1 MKNKILISSIIL
13 IVLLLGLS
21 AISATDTNTTTTN
34 IIEKQTPTTNTPTN
48 TDYKEKQDITKEVKS
63 SIKDTTKKEITPKQD
78 ITKEVVTTNKT
89 LKTKTLKT
97 TPVEKTVNN
106 FTEIEK
112 VFSEISQKSSSY
124 EWIINLEPGNYSSEE
139 MISCGSYLK
148 DVTINGNNQTI
159 DFIFNVYNYNLTFND
174 SILTKDIFAKN
185 LTLHNC
191 TVDSSIRANYIIIDD
206 NCIIKENT
214 LIFNEGSVITTNKT
228 NIINYYQT
236 YKGNYTLNDLEI
248 LTRRINQGNLTLN
261 NCTLNAK
268 MMQNS
273 GNLTLN
279 NCTLNAEMLNSGNL
293 ILNNC
298 TLNATISNSGNL
310 TISDDTIL
318 GSNALIGGKGIIIT
332 NKTDIIKYMASYNGN
347 YTLNDLEILTS
358 RTNQGNL
365 TLNNCTLNA
374 TINNSGNLTIS
385 DDTILG
391 SNALIS
397 GKGIIIT
404 NKTDIIKYIT
414 TYNGN
419 YTLNNITLSG
429 SRSNY
434 GNLTIINSILNTTL
448 SNYGNLTIINCTMSD
463 IYDDRNWG
471 GPTGLLHNQGGNL
484 IIINSTLTNNSAK
497 SIGYVNVI
505 YNKGN
510 LTLINTTMSNN
521 NISCIYSKGSKVI
534 NVDNCI
540 FKNNNRIVLNVI
552 NSETDHFNVTNS
564 LFDNNNK
571 DISVN
576 VLNIITNIYNST
588 FTNGGSGVSIS
599 SRNYTTIDNCTFRN
613 KSCVVTN
620 QYEIG
625 NCYGAA
631 LYLTGWY
638 SLINNTIFENNY
650 IQFNSSWAMSGG
662 AAIAGSGIRNLTLT
676 NCIFKDNNMSS
687 VKAQY
692 LPQYDFDGRYSGSG
706 ADIYMHM
713 YQGNCLIENNT
724 FTNSYASGFAG
735 SVFINGGSDLNTTFV
750 NNTFKNVLCANDT
763 LFINV
768 TNDSTRT
775 IIENNSYDNCTIA
788 FSNLTLNNPGKVF
801 VNETAKING
810 SIILKNPESYDKDI
824 LNKTK
829 YAFYIGKNLYKIE
842 DTLSTEI
849 TRNTTDNIILYAKPT
864 ITSKTTNILVLK
876 LSQHQYLTITPENY
890 ESYIFNNELIGV
902 DEDTNIIFKGDFIN
916 KGQIS
921 ITTPGIIINGENA
934 TFTNTSFELDD
945 VNITIKNMKINN
957 TDTTEYTIKSA
968 GNNNKI
974 INNTIYTYNTNGK
987 TAAIANT
994 GGSNILISNNTVK
1007 VYGPALTIT
1016 YGSGTSI
1023 ANTQGILSVGGE
1035 NNIISKNNVKVYNST
1050 NSDDSLYSTIEG
1062 ITAPG
1067 KSNNI
1072 LIINNNVTVTG
1083 GRFNYGINTLD
1094 RVNNT
1099 IIKDNNIHVT
1109 GHRYVNGIQMGN
1121 KATNCTITGNNIT
1134 GICYNTTT
1142 FTDDNEPLAFGIITT
1157 SMGGGRTNNI
1167 TITNNNIQ
1175 LNSSV
1180 IYGMEIYQTSNTTI
1194 NNNTI
1199 LGNGNYTMGIGLA
1212 HSEDNT
1218 IINNEMILYGNSNI
1232 KINDIVEEI
1241 RPANTGIQ
1249 IQQNSHNTQIDN
1261 NTIIIKDIGQHDLT
1275 INTENSI
1282 KNTTITNNKLTT
1294 STKTGTRTINT
1305 NYDTYLENNTRA
1317 IINTKIV
1324 LETINAQVG
1333 DTINLKAYVY
1343 DIYGNPINTGRV
1355 VFKIN
1360 GKTIKDANGNII
1372 YATVKEGIATIE
1384 NYTVPANWF
1393 KIKSVLNVVYGGT
1406 STYEQ
1411 TRTNNT
1417 TPMNITKKTATMT
1430 MTTNTTTAKPGETIK
1445 ITVKITEKDANVNEG
1460 RVLFKVNGKTMRDN
1474 EGYIAYHEVKDGLVT
1489 ITYTIPENARAQDYT
1504 FTCVYGHKLYNRN
1517 DVNSTITVVKS

>member
-21 AISATDTNTTTTN
+21 AISATDTNTTTTTN
-34 IIEKQTPTTNTPTN
+34 TIEKQTPTTNTPTN

-63 SIKDTTKKEITPKQD
+63 SIKDTKKEITPKQD

-106 FTEIEK
+106 FTEIET
-112 VFSEISQKSSSY
+112 FFDEIEHNDELEY
-124 EWIINLEPGNYSSEE
+124 IINLNPGNYSSNNGLWGFDEPKT
-139 MISCGSYLK
+139 I
-148 DVTINGNNQTI
+148 TINGNNQTI
-159 DFIFNVYNYNLTFND
+159 DFSLYCYDNNLIFNN
-174 SILTKDIFAKN
+174 SILKKIVYANN
-185 LTLHNC
+185 LTLHNS
-191 TVDSSIRANYIIIDD
+191 TIDSEIGAYNIIIDD

-214 LIFNEGSVITTNKT
+214 LISNEGTVITNKT
-228 NIINYYQT
+228 NIINYYQL
-236 YKGNYTLNDLEI
+236 YEGNYTLNNVEI
-248 LTRRINQGNLTLN
+248 
-261 NCTLNAK
+261 K
-268 MMQNS
+268 
-273 GNLTLN
+273 
-279 NCTLNAEMLNSGNL
+279 
-293 ILNNC
+293 
-298 TLNATISNSGNL
+298 
-310 TISDDTIL
+310 
-318 GSNALIGGKGIIIT
+318 
-332 NKTDIIKYMASYNGN
+332 
-347 YTLNDLEILTS
+347 TS

-365 TLNNCTLNA
+365 TLNNCTLN
-374 TINNSGNLTIS
+374 TTMYNNGNLTIS

-397 GKGIIIT
+397 GRGIVIT
-404 NKTDIIKYIT
+404 NKTDIIKYMD

-429 SRSNY
+429 SRYNY

-448 SNYGNLTIINCTMSD
+448 YNTGNLTIINCTMSNIYND
-463 IYDDRNWG
+463 INYG
-471 GPTGLLHNQGGNL
+471 GPTGLLRNDGGNL

-497 SIGYVNVI
+497 LIGYVYVI
-505 YNKGN
+505 YTNGN

-521 NISCIYSKGSKVI
+521 NISCIYSHIDPKVDI
-534 NVDNCI
+534 TLNFNIDNCI
-540 FKNNNRIVLNVI
+540 FKNNSRFTVNIIKNIFNRYGTSNL
-552 NSETDHFNVTNS
+552 NVTNS

-571 DISVN
+571 DITVN
-576 VLNIITNIYNST
+576 ALNIINIYNST

-599 SRNYTTIDNCTFRN
+599 SSNHTTIDNCTFRN

-631 LYLTGWY
+631 LNLAGGY

-662 AAIAGSGIRNLTLT
+662 AAIGGSDALNLTLT

-692 LPQYDFDGRYSGSG
+692 MPQYGFDGRYSGSG
-706 ADIYMHM
+706 ADLFMTIYS
-713 YQGNCLIENNT
+713 NCLIENNT

-735 SVFINGGSDLNTTFV
+735 SVFINGGSNLNTTFV

-1360 GKTIKDANGNII
+1360 GKTIKDTNGNII

-1430 MTTNTTTAKPGETIK
+1430 MTTNTTTAKPGQTIK
-1445 ITVKITEKDANVNEG
+1445 ITVKITEKDTNVNEG

-1474 EGYIAYHEVKDGLVT
+1474 EGYIIYHEVKDGLVT

-1517 DVNSTITVVKS
+1517 DVNSTITVVKN

>member
-21 AISATDTNTTTTN
+21 AISATDTNTTTPTTTN

-63 SIKDTTKKEITPKQD
+63 SIKDTKKEITPKQD

-106 FTEIEK
+106 FTEIET
-112 VFSEISQKSSSY
+112 FFDEIEHNDELEY
-124 EWIINLEPGNYSSEE
+124 IINLNPGNYSSNKTLWGFDEPKT
-139 MISCGSYLK
+139 I
-148 DVTINGNNQTI
+148 TINGNNQTI
-159 DFIFNVYNYNLTFND
+159 DFSLDCYGNNLIFNN
-174 SILTKDIFAKN
+174 SILKKIVYATN
-185 LTLHNC
+185 LTLHNS
-191 TVDSSIRANYIIIDD
+191 TIDSEIGADNVIIDD

-214 LIFNEGSVITTNKT
+214 LIINEGSVITTNKT
-228 NIINYYQT
+228 NIINYYQI
-236 YKGNYTLNDLEI
+236 YEGNYTLNDLEI
-248 LTRRINQGNLTLN
+248 KTSRIN
-261 NCTLNAK
+261 
-268 MMQNS
+268 
-273 GNLTLN
+273 
-279 NCTLNAEMLNSGNL
+279 
-293 ILNNC
+293 
-298 TLNATISNSGNL
+298 
-310 TISDDTIL
+310 
-318 GSNALIGGKGIIIT
+318 
-332 NKTDIIKYMASYNGN
+332 Y
-347 YTLNDLEILTS
+347 
-358 RTNQGNL
+358 GNL

-374 TINNSGNLTIS
+374 TITNRGNLTIS

-397 GKGIIIT
+397 GEGIIIT
-404 NKTDIIKYIT
+404 NKTDIIKYID

-471 GPTGLLHNQGGNL
+471 GPTGLLYNQGGNL

-505 YNKGN
+505 YTNGN
-510 LTLINTTMSNN
+510 LTITNTTMSNN
-521 NISCIYSKGSKVI
+521 NISCIYSHIDPKVDI
-534 NVDNCI
+534 TLNFNIDNCI
-540 FKNNNRIVLNVI
+540 FKNNSRFTVNIIKNIFNRYGTFNL
-552 NSETDHFNVTNS
+552 NVTNS

-571 DISVN
+571 DITVN

-662 AAIAGSGIRNLTLT
+662 AAIGGSDARNLTLT

-692 LPQYDFDGRYSGSG
+692 LPQYSFDGRYSGSG
-706 ADIYMHM
+706 ADLSMTIYR
-713 YQGNCLIENNT
+713 NCLIENNT

-735 SVFINGGSDLNTTFV
+735 SVFINGGSNLNTTFV

-1360 GKTIKDANGNII
+1360 GKTIKDTNGNII

-1417 TPMNITKKTATMT
+1417 IPMNITKKTATMT
-1430 MTTNTTTAKPGETIK
+1430 MTTNTTTTKPGETIK

-1474 EGYIAYHEVKDGLVT
+1474 EGYIIYHEVKDGLVT

-1504 FTCVYGHKLYNRN
+1504 FTCVYGNKLYNRN
-1517 DVNSTITVVKS
+1517 DVNSTITVVKN

>member
-1 MKNKILISSIIL
+1 MKNNILISSIIL

-21 AISATDTNTTTTN
+21 AISATDTNTTTPTTTN

-106 FTEIEK
+106 FTEIET
-112 VFSEISQKSSSY
+112 FFDEIEHNDELEY
-124 EWIINLEPGNYSSEE
+124 IINLNPGNYSSNRGLWGFDEPKT
-139 MISCGSYLK
+139 I
-148 DVTINGNNQTI
+148 TINGNNQTI
-159 DFIFNVYNYNLTFND
+159 DFSLYCYDNNLIFNN
-174 SILTKDIFAKN
+174 SILKKIVYANN
-185 LTLHNC
+185 LTLHNS
-191 TVDSSIRANYIIIDD
+191 TIDSEIGAYNIIIDD

-214 LIFNEGSVITTNKT
+214 LISNEGTVITNKT
-228 NIINYYQT
+228 NIINYYQI
-236 YKGNYTLNDLEI
+236 YEGNYTLNNVEI
-248 LTRRINQGNLTLN
+248 KTSRTN
-261 NCTLNAK
+261 N
-268 MMQNS
+268 

-279 NCTLNAEMLNSGNL
+279 NCTLNAEMQ
-293 ILNNC
+293 
-298 TLNATISNSGNL
+298 
-310 TISDDTIL
+310 
-318 GSNALIGGKGIIIT
+318 
-332 NKTDIIKYMASYNGN
+332 N
-347 YTLNDLEILTS
+347 Y
-358 RTNQGNL
+358 
-365 TLNNCTLNA
+365 
-374 TINNSGNLTIS
+374 GNLTIS

-397 GKGIIIT
+397 GEGIIIT
-404 NKTDIIKYIT
+404 NKTDITKYMT
-414 TYNGN
+414 SYNGN

-429 SRSNY
+429 SRYNY

-448 SNYGNLTIINCTMSD
+448 YNTGNLTIINCTMSNIYND
-463 IYDDRNWG
+463 INYG
-471 GPTGLLHNQGGNL
+471 GPTGLLNNQGGNL

-505 YNKGN
+505 YTNGN
-510 LTLINTTMSNN
+510 LTITNTTMSNN
-521 NISCIYSKGSKVI
+521 NISCIYSHIDPKVDI
-534 NVDNCI
+534 TLNFNIDNCI
-540 FKNNNRIVLNVI
+540 FKNNSRFTVNIIKNIFNRYGTSNL
-552 NSETDHFNVTNS
+552 NVTNS

-571 DISVN
+571 DITVN
-576 VLNIITNIYNST
+576 ALNIINIYNST
-588 FTNGGSGVSIS
+588 FTNGGNGVSIS
-599 SRNYTTIDNCTFRN
+599 SSNHTTIDNCTFRN

-631 LYLTGWY
+631 LYLAGGY

-662 AAIAGSGIRNLTLT
+662 AAIGGNDARNLTLT
-676 NCIFKDNNMSS
+676 NCIFKDNNISS

-692 LPQYDFDGRYSGSG
+692 MPQYSFDGRYSGSG
-706 ADIYMHM
+706 ADLSMTIYS
-713 YQGNCLIENNT
+713 NCLIENNT

-735 SVFINGGSDLNTTFV
+735 SVFINGGSNLNTTFV

-1050 NSDDSLYSTIEG
+1050 NPDDNLYSTIEG

-1142 FTDDNEPLAFGIITT
+1142 FTDDNEPLAYGIITT

-1333 DTINLKAYVY
+1333 DTINLKAHVY

-1372 YATVKEGIATIE
+1372 YATVKDGIATIE

-1417 TPMNITKKTATMT
+1417 IPMNITKKTATMT
-1430 MTTNTTTAKPGETIK
+1430 MTTNTTTAKPGQTIK
-1445 ITVKITEKDANVNEG
+1445 ITVKITEKDTNVNEG

-1474 EGYIAYHEVKDGLVT
+1474 EGYIIYHEVKDGLVT

-1504 FTCVYGHKLYNRN
+1504 FTCVYGNKLYERC
-1517 DVNSTITVVKS
+1517 DVNSTISVVKN

>member
-21 AISATDTNTTTTN
+21 AISATDTNTTTTTN
-34 IIEKQTPTTNTPTN
+34 TIEKQTPTTNTPTN

-106 FTEIEK
+106 FTEIKK
-112 VFSEISQKSSSY
+112 VFDEIY
-124 EWIINLEPGNYSSEE
+124 DNDELEYIINLNPGNYSSNEE
-139 MISCGSYLK
+139 LESYGPK
-148 DVTINGNNQTI
+148 TITINGNNQTI
-159 DFIFNVYNYNLTFND
+159 DFSLYCDENNLIFNN
-174 SILTKDIFAKN
+174 SILTKYIFAKN

-191 TVDSSIRANYIIIDD
+191 TVDSTIEAETIIIDD

-214 LIFNEGSVITTNKT
+214 LILNGGTVITNKT

-236 YKGNYTLNDLEI
+236 YK
-248 LTRRINQGNLTLN
+248 
-261 NCTLNAK
+261 
-268 MMQNS
+268 
-273 GNLTLN
+273 
-279 NCTLNAEMLNSGNL
+279 
-293 ILNNC
+293 
-298 TLNATISNSGNL
+298 
-310 TISDDTIL
+310 
-318 GSNALIGGKGIIIT
+318 
-332 NKTDIIKYMASYNGN
+332 GN

-374 TINNSGNLTIS
+374 TMYNNGNLTIS

-397 GKGIIIT
+397 GRGIVIT
-404 NKTDIIKYIT
+404 NKTDIINYMD

-419 YTLNNITLSG
+419 YTFNNITLSG
-429 SRSNY
+429 SRFNY

-448 SNYGNLTIINCTMSD
+448 FNYGNLTIINCTMSD

-471 GPTGLLHNQGGNL
+471 GPTGLLRNEGGNL

-505 YNKGN
+505 YNNGN

-521 NISCIYSKGSKVI
+521 NNISCIYSHIDDPKVDI
-534 NVDNCI
+534 TLNFNIDNCI
-540 FKNNNRIVLNVI
+540 FKNNSRFTVNIIKNAFNNYGTSNL
-552 NSETDHFNVTNS
+552 NVTNS

-620 QYEIG
+620 QYEIS

-662 AAIAGSGIRNLTLT
+662 AAIGGSDARNLTVT
-676 NCIFKDNNMSS
+676 NCIFKDNNISS

-692 LPQYDFDGRYSGSG
+692 MPQYSFDGRYSGSG
-706 ADIYMHM
+706 ADLFMTIYS
-713 YQGNCLIENNT
+713 NCLIENNT

-735 SVFINGGSDLNTTFV
+735 SVFINGGSNLNTTFV

-1050 NSDDSLYSTIEG
+1050 NPDDNLYSTIEG

-1142 FTDDNEPLAFGIITT
+1142 FTDDNEPLAYGIITT

-1333 DTINLKAYVY
+1333 DTINLKAHVY

-1360 GKTIKDANGNII
+1360 GKTIKDTNGNII
-1372 YATVKEGIATIE
+1372 YATVKDGIATIE

-1393 KIKSVLNVVYGGT
+1393 KIKSVLSAVYGGT

-1417 TPMNITKKTATMT
+1417 IPMNITKKTATMT
-1430 MTTNTTTAKPGETIK
+1430 MTTNTTTAKPGQTIK
-1445 ITVKITEKDANVNEG
+1445 ITVKITEKDNNVNEG

-1474 EGYIAYHEVKDGLVT
+1474 EGYIIYHEVKDGLVT

-1504 FTCVYGHKLYNRN
+1504 FTCVYGHKLYERC
-1517 DVNSTITVVKS
+1517 DVNSTITVVKN

>member
-21 AISATDTNTTTTN
+21 AISATDTNTTTPTTTN
-34 IIEKQTPTTNTPTN
+34 IIEKQTPTTSTPTN
-48 TDYKEKQDITKEVKS
+48 TDYKEKQVITKEVKS

-106 FTEIEK
+106 FTEIET
-112 VFSEISQKSSSY
+112 FFDEIEHNDELEY
-124 EWIINLEPGNYSSEE
+124 IINLNPGNYSSNGGLWGFDEPKT
-139 MISCGSYLK
+139 I
-148 DVTINGNNQTI
+148 TINGNNQTI
-159 DFIFNVYNYNLTFND
+159 DFSLYCYDNNLIFNN
-174 SILTKDIFAKN
+174 SILKKIVYANN
-185 LTLHNC
+185 LTLHNS
-191 TVDSSIRANYIIIDD
+191 TIDSEIGAYNIIIDD

-214 LIFNEGSVITTNKT
+214 LILNEGSVITTNKT

-236 YKGNYTLNDLEI
+236 YK
-248 LTRRINQGNLTLN
+248 
-261 NCTLNAK
+261 K
-268 MMQNS
+268 
-273 GNLTLN
+273 
-279 NCTLNAEMLNSGNL
+279 
-293 ILNNC
+293 
-298 TLNATISNSGNL
+298 
-310 TISDDTIL
+310 
-318 GSNALIGGKGIIIT
+318 
-332 NKTDIIKYMASYNGN
+332 GN

-374 TINNSGNLTIS
+374 TINNRGNLTLNNCTLNATINNRGNLTIS

-397 GKGIIIT
+397 GRGIVIT
-404 NKTDIIKYIT
+404 NKTDIIKYVD

-419 YTLNNITLSG
+419 YTFNNITLSD

-448 SNYGNLTIINCTMSD
+448 FNYGNLTIINCTMSD
-463 IYDDRNWG
+463 IYDDRHWG
-471 GPTGLLHNQGGNL
+471 GPAGLLRNEGGNL

-497 SIGYVNVI
+497 SIGYVYVI
-505 YNKGN
+505 YTNGN
-510 LTLINTTMSNN
+510 LTITNTTMSNN
-521 NISCIYSKGSKVI
+521 NISCIYSHIDPKVDI
-534 NVDNCI
+534 TLNFNIDNCI
-540 FKNNNRIVLNVI
+540 FKNNSRFTVNIIKNIFNRYGTSNL
-552 NSETDHFNVTNS
+552 NVTNS

-571 DISVN
+571 DITVN
-576 VLNIITNIYNST
+576 ALNIINIYNST

-599 SRNYTTIDNCTFRN
+599 SSNHTTIDNCTFRN

-631 LYLTGWY
+631 LYLAGGY

-662 AAIAGSGIRNLTLT
+662 AAIGGNDALNLTLT
-676 NCIFKDNNMSS
+676 NCIFKDNNISS

-692 LPQYDFDGRYSGSG
+692 MPQYSFDGRYSGSG
-706 ADIYMHM
+706 ADLSMTIYS
-713 YQGNCLIENNT
+713 NCLIENNT

-1050 NSDDSLYSTIEG
+1050 NPDDNLYSTIEG

-1142 FTDDNEPLAFGIITT
+1142 FTDDNEPLAYGIITT

-1232 KINDIVEEI
+1232 KINGIVEEI

-1282 KNTTITNNKLTT
+1282 KNTIITNNKLTT

-1360 GKTIKDANGNII
+1360 GKTIKDTNGNII
-1372 YATVKEGIATIE
+1372 YTTVKDGIATIE

-1393 KIKSVLNVVYGGT
+1393 KIESVLSAVYGGT

-1417 TPMNITKKTATMT
+1417 IPMNITKKTATMT
-1430 MTTNTTTAKPGETIK
+1430 MTTNTTTAKPGQTIK
-1445 ITVKITEKDANVNEG
+1445 ITVKITEKDNNVNEG

-1474 EGYIAYHEVKDGLVT
+1474 EGYIIYHEVKDGLVT
-1489 ITYTIPENARAQDYT
+1489 IDYTIPENARAQDYT

>member
-21 AISATDTNTTTTN
+21 AISATDTNTTTTTN

-48 TDYKEKQDITKEVKS
+48 TDYKEKQVITKEVKS

-106 FTEIEK
+106 FTEIET
-112 VFSEISQKSSSY
+112 FFDEIEHNDELEY
-124 EWIINLEPGNYSSEE
+124 IINLNPGNYSSNGGLWGFDEPKT
-139 MISCGSYLK
+139 I
-148 DVTINGNNQTI
+148 TINGNNQTI
-159 DFIFNVYNYNLTFND
+159 DFSLYCYENNLIFNN
-174 SILTKDIFAKN
+174 SILKKIVYANN
-185 LTLHNC
+185 LTLHNS
-191 TVDSSIRANYIIIDD
+191 TIDSEIGAYNIIIDD

-214 LIFNEGSVITTNKT
+214 LISNEGTVITNKT
-228 NIINYYQT
+228 NIINYYQL
-236 YKGNYTLNDLEI
+236 YEGNYTLNNFEI
-248 LTRRINQGNLTLN
+248 
-261 NCTLNAK
+261 K
-268 MMQNS
+268 
-273 GNLTLN
+273 
-279 NCTLNAEMLNSGNL
+279 
-293 ILNNC
+293 
-298 TLNATISNSGNL
+298 
-310 TISDDTIL
+310 
-318 GSNALIGGKGIIIT
+318 
-332 NKTDIIKYMASYNGN
+332 
-347 YTLNDLEILTS
+347 TS

-365 TLNNCTLNA
+365 TLNNCTLN
-374 TINNSGNLTIS
+374 TTMYNNGNLTIS

-397 GKGIIIT
+397 GRGIVIT
-404 NKTDIIKYIT
+404 NKTDIIKYMD

-419 YTLNNITLSG
+419 YTFNNITLSG
-429 SRSNY
+429 SRYNY

-463 IYDDRNWG
+463 IYDDGNWG

-505 YNKGN
+505 YNNDNKNGN

-521 NISCIYSKGSKVI
+521 NISCIYSRIDPKVDI
-534 NVDNCI
+534 TLNFNIDNCI
-540 FKNNNRIVLNVI
+540 FKNNSRVTVNII
-552 NSETDHFNVTNS
+552 KSTFNSYGTPNLNVTNS

-571 DISVN
+571 DISIN
-576 VLNIITNIYNST
+576 GLNSIINIYNST

-662 AAIAGSGIRNLTLT
+662 AAIGGSDARNLTLT

-692 LPQYDFDGRYSGSG
+692 MPQYGFDGRYSGSG
-706 ADIYMHM
+706 ADIYMETHW
-713 YQGNCLIENNT
+713 GNCLIENNT

-735 SVFINGGSDLNTTFV
+735 SVFINSGSSLNLNTTFV

-1050 NSDDSLYSTIEG
+1050 NPDDNLYSTIEG

-1360 GKTIKDANGNII
+1360 GKTIKDTNGNII

-1430 MTTNTTTAKPGETIK
+1430 MTTNTTTAKPGQTIK
-1445 ITVKITEKDANVNEG
+1445 ITVKITEKDNNVNEG

-1474 EGYIAYHEVKDGLVT
+1474 EGYIIYHEVKDGLVT

-1504 FTCVYGHKLYNRN
+1504 FTCVYGNKLYNRN
-1517 DVNSTITVVKS
+1517 DVNSTITVVKN

>member
-1 MKNKILISSIIL
+1 M
-13 IVLLLGLS
+13 
-21 AISATDTNTTTTN
+21 
-34 IIEKQTPTTNTPTN
+34 
-48 TDYKEKQDITKEVKS
+48 
-63 SIKDTTKKEITPKQD
+63 
-78 ITKEVVTTNKT
+78 
-89 LKTKTLKT
+89 
-97 TPVEKTVNN
+97 
-106 FTEIEK
+106 
-112 VFSEISQKSSSY
+112 
-124 EWIINLEPGNYSSEE
+124 
-139 MISCGSYLK
+139 
-148 DVTINGNNQTI
+148 
-159 DFIFNVYNYNLTFND
+159 
-174 SILTKDIFAKN
+174 
-185 LTLHNC
+185 
-191 TVDSSIRANYIIIDD
+191 
-206 NCIIKENT
+206 
-214 LIFNEGSVITTNKT
+214 
-228 NIINYYQT
+228 
-236 YKGNYTLNDLEI
+236 
-248 LTRRINQGNLTLN
+248 
-261 NCTLNAK
+261 
-268 MMQNS
+268 
-273 GNLTLN
+273 
-279 NCTLNAEMLNSGNL
+279 
-293 ILNNC
+293 
-298 TLNATISNSGNL
+298 
-310 TISDDTIL
+310 
-318 GSNALIGGKGIIIT
+318 
-332 NKTDIIKYMASYNGN
+332 
-347 YTLNDLEILTS
+347 
-358 RTNQGNL
+358 
-365 TLNNCTLNA
+365 NNCTLNA
-374 TINNSGNLTIS
+374 TINNRGNLTIS

-397 GKGIIIT
+397 GKGIVIT
-404 NKTDIIKYIT
+404 NKTDIIKYIA

-521 NISCIYSKGSKVI
+521 NISCIYSIKGSKVI

-540 FKNNNRIVLNVI
+540 FKNNNRIVLNLI
-552 NSETDHFNVTNS
+552 SETDHFNVTNS

-631 LYLTGWY
+631 LYLAGWY

-662 AAIAGSGIRNLTLT
+662 AAIGGSDARNLTVT

-706 ADIYMHM
+706 ADLFMTIYS
-713 YQGNCLIENNT
+713 NCLIENNT

-735 SVFINGGSDLNTTFV
+735 SVFINGGSNLNTTFV

-1050 NSDDSLYSTIEG
+1050 NPDDSLYSTIEG

-1142 FTDDNEPLAFGIITT
+1142 FTDDNEPLAYGIITT

-1261 NTIIIKDIGQHDLT
+1261 NTIIIKD
-1275 INTENSI
+1275 
-1282 KNTTITNNKLTT
+1282 
-1294 STKTGTRTINT
+1294 
-1305 NYDTYLENNTRA
+1305 
-1317 IINTKIV
+1317 
-1324 LETINAQVG
+1324 
-1333 DTINLKAYVY
+1333 
-1343 DIYGNPINTGRV
+1343 
-1355 VFKIN
+1355 
-1360 GKTIKDANGNII
+1360 
-1372 YATVKEGIATIE
+1372 
-1384 NYTVPANWF
+1384 
-1393 KIKSVLNVVYGGT
+1393 
-1406 STYEQ
+1406 
-1411 TRTNNT
+1411 
-1417 TPMNITKKTATMT
+1417 M
-1430 MTTNTTTAKPGETIK
+1430 
-1445 ITVKITEKDANVNEG
+1445 
-1460 RVLFKVNGKTMRDN
+1460 DN
-1474 EGYIAYHEVKDGLVT
+1474 MI
-1489 ITYTIPENARAQDYT
+1489 
-1504 FTCVYGHKLYNRN
+1504 
-1517 DVNSTITVVKS
+1517 

>member
-106 FTEIEK
+106 FTEIET
-112 VFSEISQKSSSY
+112 FFDEIEHNDELEY
-124 EWIINLEPGNYSSEE
+124 IINLNPGNYSSNNGLWGFDEPKT
-139 MISCGSYLK
+139 I
-148 DVTINGNNQTI
+148 TINGNNQTI
-159 DFIFNVYNYNLTFND
+159 DFSLYCYDNNLIFNN
-174 SILTKDIFAKN
+174 SILKKIVYANN
-185 LTLHNC
+185 LTLHNS
-191 TVDSSIRANYIIIDD
+191 TIDSEIGAYNIIIDD

-214 LIFNEGSVITTNKT
+214 LISNEGTVITNKT
-228 NIINYYQT
+228 NIINYYQL
-236 YKGNYTLNDLEI
+236 YEGNYTLNNVEI
-248 LTRRINQGNLTLN
+248 KTSRIND
-261 NCTLNAK
+261 
-268 MMQNS
+268 

-279 NCTLNAEMLNSGNL
+279 NCTLNAE
-293 ILNNC
+293 IQ
-298 TLNATISNSGNL
+298 
-310 TISDDTIL
+310 
-318 GSNALIGGKGIIIT
+318 
-332 NKTDIIKYMASYNGN
+332 N
-347 YTLNDLEILTS
+347 Y
-358 RTNQGNL
+358 
-365 TLNNCTLNA
+365 
-374 TINNSGNLTIS
+374 GNLTIS

-397 GKGIIIT
+397 GEGIIIT
-404 NKTDIIKYIT
+404 NKTDIIKYID

-448 SNYGNLTIINCTMSD
+448 SNHGNLTIINCTMSD

-471 GPTGLLHNQGGNL
+471 GPTGLLRNEGGNL

-521 NISCIYSKGSKVI
+521 NISCIYSIKGSKVI

-662 AAIAGSGIRNLTLT
+662 AAIGGSNARNLTLT

-706 ADIYMHM
+706 ADLFMTIYS
-713 YQGNCLIENNT
+713 NCLIENNT

-1050 NSDDSLYSTIEG
+1050 NPDDNLYSTIEG

-1333 DTINLKAYVY
+1333 DTINLKAHVY

-1360 GKTIKDANGNII
+1360 GKTIKDTNGNII
-1372 YATVKEGIATIE
+1372 YATVKDGIATIE

-1417 TPMNITKKTATMT
+1417 IPMNITKKTATMT
-1430 MTTNTTTAKPGETIK
+1430 MTTNTTTAKPGQTIK
-1445 ITVKITEKDANVNEG
+1445 ITVKITEKDTNVNEG

-1474 EGYIAYHEVKDGLVT
+1474 EGYIIYHEVKDGLVT

-1504 FTCVYGHKLYNRN
+1504 FTCVYGNKLYNRN
-1517 DVNSTITVVKS
+1517 DVNSTITVVKN

>member
-21 AISATDTNTTTTN
+21 AISATDTNTTTTTN

-89 LKTKTLKT
+89 LKT

-106 FTEIEK
+106 FTEIET
-112 VFSEISQKSSSY
+112 FFDEIEHNDELEY
-124 EWIINLEPGNYSSEE
+124 IINLNPGNYSSNGGLWGFDEPKT
-139 MISCGSYLK
+139 I
-148 DVTINGNNQTI
+148 TINGNNQTI
-159 DFIFNVYNYNLTFND
+159 DFSLYCYENNLIFNN
-174 SILTKDIFAKN
+174 SILKKIVYANN
-185 LTLHNC
+185 LTLHNS
-191 TVDSSIRANYIIIDD
+191 TIDSEIGAYNIIIDD

-214 LIFNEGSVITTNKT
+214 LISNEGTVITNKT
-228 NIINYYQT
+228 NIINYYQL
-236 YKGNYTLNDLEI
+236 YEGNYTLNNFEI
-248 LTRRINQGNLTLN
+248 
-261 NCTLNAK
+261 K
-268 MMQNS
+268 
-273 GNLTLN
+273 
-279 NCTLNAEMLNSGNL
+279 
-293 ILNNC
+293 
-298 TLNATISNSGNL
+298 
-310 TISDDTIL
+310 
-318 GSNALIGGKGIIIT
+318 
-332 NKTDIIKYMASYNGN
+332 
-347 YTLNDLEILTS
+347 TS

-365 TLNNCTLNA
+365 TLNNCTLN
-374 TINNSGNLTIS
+374 TTMYNNGNLTIS

-397 GKGIIIT
+397 GRGIVIT
-404 NKTDIIKYIT
+404 NKTDIIKYMD

-429 SRSNY
+429 SRYNY

-448 SNYGNLTIINCTMSD
+448 SNYGNLTIINCTMSNIYND
-463 IYDDRNWG
+463 INYG
-471 GPTGLLHNQGGNL
+471 GPTGLLRNEGGNL

-497 SIGYVNVI
+497 LIGYVYVI
-505 YNKGN
+505 YTNGN
-510 LTLINTTMSNN
+510 LTITNTTMSNN
-521 NISCIYSKGSKVI
+521 NISCIYSRIDPKVDI
-534 NVDNCI
+534 TLNFNIDNCI
-540 FKNNNRIVLNVI
+540 FKNNSRFTVNIIKNTFNRYGTPNL
-552 NSETDHFNVTNS
+552 NVTNS

-576 VLNIITNIYNST
+576 ALNIINIYNST

-599 SRNYTTIDNCTFRN
+599 SRNHTTINNCTFRN
-613 KSCVVTN
+613 KSCVITN
-620 QYEIG
+620 QYEIS

-631 LYLTGWY
+631 LYLTGGY

-662 AAIAGSGIRNLTLT
+662 AAIGGSDALNLTLT

-692 LPQYDFDGRYSGSG
+692 LPQYGFDGRYSGSG
-706 ADIYMHM
+706 ADLFMTIYS
-713 YQGNCLIENNT
+713 NCLIENNT

-735 SVFINGGSDLNTTFV
+735 SVFINGGSNLNTTFV

-1050 NSDDSLYSTIEG
+1050 NPDDNLYSTIEG

-1355 VFKIN
+1355 VFKVN

-1372 YATVKEGIATIE
+1372 YATVKDGIATIE

-1393 KIKSVLNVVYGGT
+1393 KIKSVLSAVYGGT

-1417 TPMNITKKTATMT
+1417 IPMNITKKTATMT
-1430 MTTNTTTAKPGETIK
+1430 MTTNTTTTKPGQTIK
-1445 ITVKITEKDANVNEG
+1445 ITVKITEKDTNVNEG
-1460 RVLFKVNGKTMRDN
+1460 RVLFKLNGKTMRDN
-1474 EGYIAYHEVKDGLVT
+1474 EGYIIYHEVKDGLVT
-1489 ITYTIPENARAQDYT
+1489 IDYTIPENARAQDYT

>member
-21 AISATDTNTTTTN
+21 AISATDTNTTTTTN
-34 IIEKQTPTTNTPTN
+34 TIEKQTPTTNTPTN

-106 FTEIEK
+106 FTEIET
-112 VFSEISQKSSSY
+112 FFDEIEHNDELEY
-124 EWIINLEPGNYSSEE
+124 IINLNPGNYSSNNGLWGFDEPKT
-139 MISCGSYLK
+139 I
-148 DVTINGNNQTI
+148 TINGNNQTI
-159 DFIFNVYNYNLTFND
+159 DFSLYCYDNNLIFNN
-174 SILTKDIFAKN
+174 SILKKIVYANN
-185 LTLHNC
+185 LTLHNS
-191 TVDSSIRANYIIIDD
+191 TIDSEIGAYNIIIDD

-214 LIFNEGSVITTNKT
+214 LISNEGTVITNKT
-228 NIINYYQT
+228 NIINYYQL
-236 YKGNYTLNDLEI
+236 YEGNYTLNNVEI
-248 LTRRINQGNLTLN
+248 KTSRIND
-261 NCTLNAK
+261 
-268 MMQNS
+268 

-279 NCTLNAEMLNSGNL
+279 NCTLNAE
-293 ILNNC
+293 IQ
-298 TLNATISNSGNL
+298 
-310 TISDDTIL
+310 
-318 GSNALIGGKGIIIT
+318 
-332 NKTDIIKYMASYNGN
+332 N
-347 YTLNDLEILTS
+347 Y
-358 RTNQGNL
+358 
-365 TLNNCTLNA
+365 
-374 TINNSGNLTIS
+374 GNLTIS

-397 GKGIIIT
+397 ESGIVIT
-404 NKTDIIKYIT
+404 NKTDIIKYMNS
-414 TYNGN
+414 YNGN

-429 SRSNY
+429 SRYNY

-448 SNYGNLTIINCTMSD
+448 YNTGNLTIINCTMSNIYND
-463 IYDDRNWG
+463 INYG
-471 GPTGLLHNQGGNL
+471 GPTGLLRNDGGNL

-497 SIGYVNVI
+497 LIGYVYVI
-505 YNKGN
+505 YTNGN

-521 NISCIYSKGSKVI
+521 NISCIYSHIDPKVDI
-534 NVDNCI
+534 TLNFNIDNCI
-540 FKNNNRIVLNVI
+540 FKNNSRFTVNIIKNIFNRYGTSNL
-552 NSETDHFNVTNS
+552 NVTNS

-571 DISVN
+571 DITVN
-576 VLNIITNIYNST
+576 ALNIINIYNST

-599 SRNYTTIDNCTFRN
+599 SSNHTTIDNCTFRN

-631 LYLTGWY
+631 LNLAGGY

-662 AAIAGSGIRNLTLT
+662 AAIGGSDALNLTLT

-692 LPQYDFDGRYSGSG
+692 MPQYGFDGRYSGSG
-706 ADIYMHM
+706 ADLFMTIYS
-713 YQGNCLIENNT
+713 NCLIENNT

-735 SVFINGGSDLNTTFV
+735 SVFINGGSNLNTTFV

-1232 KINDIVEEI
+1232 KINGIVEEI

-1282 KNTTITNNKLTT
+1282 KNTIITNNKLTT

-1360 GKTIKDANGNII
+1360 GKTIKDTNGNII
-1372 YATVKEGIATIE
+1372 YATVKDGIATIE

-1417 TPMNITKKTATMT
+1417 IPMNITKKTATMT
-1430 MTTNTTTAKPGETIK
+1430 MTTNTTTAKPGQTIK
-1445 ITVKITEKDANVNEG
+1445 ITVKITEKDTNVNEG

-1474 EGYIAYHEVKDGLVT
+1474 EGYIIYHEVKDGLVT

-1517 DVNSTITVVKS
+1517 DVNSTITVVKN

>member
-21 AISATDTNTTTTN
+21 AISATDTNTTTTTN
-34 IIEKQTPTTNTPTN
+34 TIEKQTPTTNTPTN

-63 SIKDTTKKEITPKQD
+63 SIKDTKKEITPKQD

-106 FTEIEK
+106 FTEIET
-112 VFSEISQKSSSY
+112 FFDEIEHNDELEY
-124 EWIINLEPGNYSSEE
+124 IINLNPGNYSSNNGLWGFDEPKT
-139 MISCGSYLK
+139 I
-148 DVTINGNNQTI
+148 TINGNNQTI
-159 DFIFNVYNYNLTFND
+159 DFSLYCYDNNLIFNN
-174 SILTKDIFAKN
+174 SILKKIVYANN
-185 LTLHNC
+185 LTLHNS
-191 TVDSSIRANYIIIDD
+191 TIDSEIGAYNIIIDD

-214 LIFNEGSVITTNKT
+214 LISNEGTVITNKT
-228 NIINYYQT
+228 NIINYYQL
-236 YKGNYTLNDLEI
+236 YEGNYTLNNVEI
-248 LTRRINQGNLTLN
+248 KTSRINDGNLTLN
-261 NCTLNAK
+261 NCTLNV
-268 MMQNS
+268 
-273 GNLTLN
+273 
-279 NCTLNAEMLNSGNL
+279 
-293 ILNNC
+293 
-298 TLNATISNSGNL
+298 
-310 TISDDTIL
+310 
-318 GSNALIGGKGIIIT
+318 
-332 NKTDIIKYMASYNGN
+332 
-347 YTLNDLEILTS
+347 EI
-358 RTNQGNL
+358 Q
-365 TLNNCTLNA
+365 
-374 TINNSGNLTIS
+374 
-385 DDTILG
+385 
-391 SNALIS
+391 
-397 GKGIIIT
+397 
-404 NKTDIIKYIT
+404 
-414 TYNGN
+414 
-419 YTLNNITLSG
+419 
-429 SRSNY
+429 NY

-448 SNYGNLTIINCTMSD
+448 YNTGNLTIINCTMSN

-471 GPTGLLHNQGGNL
+471 GPTGLLRNDGGNL

-497 SIGYVNVI
+497 LIGYVYVI
-505 YNKGN
+505 YTNGN

-521 NISCIYSKGSKVI
+521 NISCIYSHIDPEVDI
-534 NVDNCI
+534 TLNFNIDNCI
-540 FKNNNRIVLNVI
+540 FKNNSRFTVNIIKNIFNRYGTSNL
-552 NSETDHFNVTNS
+552 NVTNS

-631 LYLTGWY
+631 LYLAGWY

-662 AAIAGSGIRNLTLT
+662 AAIGGSNAQNLTLT

-706 ADIYMHM
+706 ADLFMTIYS
-713 YQGNCLIENNT
+713 NCLIENNT

-735 SVFINGGSDLNTTFV
+735 SVFINGGSNLNTTFV

-1372 YATVKEGIATIE
+1372 YATVKDGIATIE

-1417 TPMNITKKTATMT
+1417 IPMNITKKTATMT

-1445 ITVKITEKDANVNEG
+1445 ITVKITEKDNNVNEG

-1474 EGYIAYHEVKDGLVT
+1474 EGYIIYHEVKDGLVT

-1504 FTCVYGHKLYNRN
+1504 FTCVYGHKLYERC
-1517 DVNSTITVVKS
+1517 DVNSTITVVKN

>member
-21 AISATDTNTTTTN
+21 AISATDTNTTTPTTTN

-106 FTEIEK
+106 FTEIET
-112 VFSEISQKSSSY
+112 FFDEIEHNDELEY
-124 EWIINLEPGNYSSEE
+124 IINLNPGNYSSNNGLWGFDEPKT
-139 MISCGSYLK
+139 I
-148 DVTINGNNQTI
+148 TINGNNQTI
-159 DFIFNVYNYNLTFND
+159 DFSLYCYDNNLIFNN
-174 SILTKDIFAKN
+174 SILKKIVYANN
-185 LTLHNC
+185 LTLHNS
-191 TVDSSIRANYIIIDD
+191 TIDSEIGAYNIIIDD

-214 LIFNEGSVITTNKT
+214 LISNEGTVITNKT
-228 NIINYYQT
+228 NIINYYQL
-236 YKGNYTLNDLEI
+236 YEGNYTLNNVEI
-248 LTRRINQGNLTLN
+248 KTSRIND
-261 NCTLNAK
+261 
-268 MMQNS
+268 

-279 NCTLNAEMLNSGNL
+279 NCTLNAE
-293 ILNNC
+293 IQ
-298 TLNATISNSGNL
+298 
-310 TISDDTIL
+310 
-318 GSNALIGGKGIIIT
+318 
-332 NKTDIIKYMASYNGN
+332 N
-347 YTLNDLEILTS
+347 Y
-358 RTNQGNL
+358 
-365 TLNNCTLNA
+365 
-374 TINNSGNLTIS
+374 GNLTIS

-397 GKGIIIT
+397 GEGIIIT
-404 NKTDIIKYIT
+404 NKTDIIKYID

-448 SNYGNLTIINCTMSD
+448 SNHGNLTIINCTMSD

-471 GPTGLLHNQGGNL
+471 GPTGLLRNEGGNL

-521 NISCIYSKGSKVI
+521 NISCIYSIKGSKVI

-662 AAIAGSGIRNLTLT
+662 AAIGGSNARNLTLT

-706 ADIYMHM
+706 ADLFMTIYS
-713 YQGNCLIENNT
+713 NCLIENNT

-1050 NSDDSLYSTIEG
+1050 NPDDNLYSTIEG

-1333 DTINLKAYVY
+1333 DTINLKAHVY

-1360 GKTIKDANGNII
+1360 GKTIKDTNGNII
-1372 YATVKEGIATIE
+1372 YATVKDGIATIE

-1393 KIKSVLNVVYGGT
+1393 KIESKISVLYGGT
-1406 STYEQ
+1406 NKYTSYRSEAI
-1411 TRTNNT
+1411 
-1417 TPMNITKKTATMT
+1417 PMNITKKTATMT
-1430 MTTNTTTAKPGETIK
+1430 MTTNTTTAKPGQTIK
-1445 ITVKITEKDANVNEG
+1445 ITVKITEKDNNVNEG

-1474 EGYIAYHEVKDGLVT
+1474 EGYIIYHEVKDGLVT
-1489 ITYTIPENARAQDYT
+1489 IDYTIPENARAQDYT
-1504 FTCVYGHKLYNRN
+1504 FTCVYGHKLYNRT
-1517 DVNSTITVVKS
+1517 DVNSTITVVKN